1 MPSGFGENA
10 PAPRPSYVSVELL
23 DSIGNTVGL
32 IEQRLAPVLS
42 EQSDSKAQPMPSG
55 SEVVV
60 RLGQLGVRLENI
72 LQRINL

>member
-1 MPSGFGENA
+1 MPAGFGENA
-10 PAPRPSYVSVELL
+10 PAPRPSYVSVEVL

-32 IEQRLAPVLS
+32 IEQRLVPVLLEIS
-42 EQSDSKAQPMPSG
+42 ESKAQPMPSG

-60 RLGQLGVRLENI
+60 RLGQLAIRLENI